1 MGEYHALVNE
11 MRMTDHESFYRYFHL
26 SPERFDHLLSMV
38 GPAIT
43 RNHTNCRQPI
53 SAGER
58 LAITLRYLV
67 TGDSMQTI
75 SFNYRVGHS
84 TVCGII
90 GSTCDALWETLSP
103 EYLRSPASKLEWKR
117 VSEGFNKTWNLPHC
131 VGSIDG
137 KHIMIQAPANSGS
150 SFYNYKGQFSI
161 VLLAVCDSNYCFT
174 LVDIGD
180 TGRQSDGGVLK
191 NSAFGK
197 AMERRTLSL
206 PDPDPLPGQTD
217 LIPYFFVGDAVFPLK
232 TDLLRPF
239 PGKFLPENKQIFN
252 YRLSRARRV
261 IENVFGIMTNQV
273 QNFPNIIYCCTRKG
287 NKCHKSKLLFT
298 QLPKNL

>member
-1 MGEYHALVNE
+1 
-11 MRMTDHESFYRYFHL
+11 
-26 SPERFDHLLSMV
+26 
-38 GPAIT
+38 
-43 RNHTNCRQPI
+43 
-53 SAGER
+53 
-58 LAITLRYLV
+58 
-67 TGDSMQTI
+67 MQTI

-90 GSTCDALWETLSP
+90 GSTCDFLWETLSP

-197 AMERRTLSL
+197 AMERGTLSL
-206 PDPDPLPGQTD
+206 PYPDPLPGQTD
-217 LIPYFFVGDAVFPLK
+217 LIPYFFVGDAAFPLK

-261 IENVFGIMTNQV
+261 IENVFGIITTKFRIFRRSIIATREKATSVTKASCYLHNYLRICEMYNPTSRRPCCPPGYADREDSHGNVILGDWRADKVTGALQSINRV
-273 QNFPNIIYCCTRKG
+273 GGNTFPNQLL
-287 NKCHKSKLLFT
+287 KCETL
-298 QLPKNL
+298 